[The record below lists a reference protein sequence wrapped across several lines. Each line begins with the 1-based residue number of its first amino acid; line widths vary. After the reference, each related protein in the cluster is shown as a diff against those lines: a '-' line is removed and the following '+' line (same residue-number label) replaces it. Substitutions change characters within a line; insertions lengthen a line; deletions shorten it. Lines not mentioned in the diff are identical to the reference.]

1 MIKRIALT
9 VTILAALAAAVP
21 AFAGIT
27 VYSNAFKSRSDYHAI
42 TKQAGKKKKCKRNWR
57 KKSALGVT
65 VKGGKQVCQLKT
77 PVEGDSP
84 QPDLIVQVETKARRI
99 IRWELSGGKAGP
111 VTEVASKMDGQPLG
125 GMNDLVVRKS
135 DGSIYVSQQT
145 WFMRD
150 PAERSKV
157 KFIGVIRI
165 APDGKVTGASG
176 GMKAPNGL
184 CFSPDEKTLYV
195 TEYSEGR
202 IYSCEVKADGS
213 LGDRKVFADLGAM
226 AKERGVEGRG
236 GADGIR
242 CDEKGNLYSTGPGGI
257 WVVSSAGKFVAML
270 PGRATN
276 LCFGGPDGKTLF
288 ITTGSEVLK
297 IGTKNKG
304 L

>member
-1 MIKRIALT
+1 MKADPTTKADPSKAADWPFTTAKAET
-9 VTILAALAAAVP
+9 VGTGYTFTEGPTWTP
-21 AFAGIT
+21 ASGGMFVFCDMAGNKVFGWNMTDAPKVLRDPADNCIGST
-27 VYSNAFKSRSDYHAI
+27 TDKDGR
-42 TKQAGKKKKCKRNWR
+42 
-57 KKSALGVT
+57 
-65 VKGGKQVCQLKT
+65 
-77 PVEGDSP
+77 
-84 QPDLIVQVETKARRI
+84 IVQVETKARRI